1 MYKDKCKLNDEVINN
16 DWFRAIKDL
25 TIHDAAFWMV
35 VGIDPDVHEQR
46 CDSDSEYLQYYCEH
60 PDAQDY
66 VLEICRRIQSELA
79 TPPSNIKTTRGAD
92 INTPLL
98 DVNMTY
104 ISKASWLKWCRIE
117 GYIDQSYLNPESK
130 DPQKGEDKWYVIDQ
144 NDPVPILTWYTPAR
158 YLARQFVK
166 EDATLLNK
174 RNLLSE
180 KVSKALF
187 SAGIY
192 GRLKGKKFDA
202 GTVLKSFTKVKFK

>member
-1 MYKDKCKLNDEVINN
+1 MYKDKCKLNDEVINSLGLKLM
-16 DWFRAIKDL
+16 ADL
-25 TIHDAAFWMV
+25 TIHDAALWMV
-35 VGIDPDVHEQR
+35 MGIDRDAHEDR
-46 CDSDSEYLQYYCEH
+46 CDSDPEYLQHYCDQRYGE
-60 PDAQDY
+60 AY
-66 VLEICRRIQSELA
+66 VLEICGYIQSALA
-79 TPPSNIKTTRGAD
+79 TKRIKPTRGAD
-92 INTPLL
+92 IKTPHLNI
-98 DVNMTY
+98 DATY